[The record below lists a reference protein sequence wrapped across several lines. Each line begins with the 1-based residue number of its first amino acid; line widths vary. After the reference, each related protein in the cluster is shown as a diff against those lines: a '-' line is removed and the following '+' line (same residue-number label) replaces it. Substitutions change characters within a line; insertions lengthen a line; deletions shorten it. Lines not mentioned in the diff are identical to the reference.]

1 MLILT
6 RKQGESIFV
15 GDDIEVIVTEIR
27 RSSVR
32 IGIRAP
38 KGLPVYRKE
47 VHDKITEENQ
57 KAAKLKV
64 NTSALDKLNE
74 ILNIRLGGKK
84 K

>member
-6 RKQGESIFV
+6 RKKGESIFV
-15 GDDIEVIVTEIR
+15 GDEIEVIITEIR

-32 IGIRAP
+32 IGVKAP

-47 VHDKITEENQ
+47 VHDKILEENQ
-57 KAAKLKV
+57 KAAKTRV

-74 ILNIRLGGKK
+74 ILNLKLGGGK
-84 K
+84 